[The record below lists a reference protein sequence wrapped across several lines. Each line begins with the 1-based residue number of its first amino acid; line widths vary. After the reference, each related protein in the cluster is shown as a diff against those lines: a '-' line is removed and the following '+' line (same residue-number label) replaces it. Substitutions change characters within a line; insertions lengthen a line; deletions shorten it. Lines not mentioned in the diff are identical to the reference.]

1 MALRAGRTPH
11 VRSGMLCNIGSQRDK
26 HWALGVLMKMRK
38 AFAPPGRRSVGLV
51 ACLLL
56 LCPAL
61 PFAQTEP
68 SNSCRSCHRQAKTQ
82 PATAM
87 AQALENVADCAVL
100 IHNPVLIFADGGYS
114 YRIERRGNQSFYT
127 VTSGTQSVT
136 LPIRFAVGSSAA
148 VGQTYILEHEGEL
161 YESRVSYFSEVGG
174 LAITIGHNTSSP
186 ATLLE
191 AAGRRLRSEE
201 KLRCLGCHST
211 GAVRQGELLLD
222 KLTPGVQC
230 SHCHEN
236 VALHLDGMLKG
247 DPDAVTMKRLSTL
260 SAGDISNFCGQ
271 CHRTWEQI
279 ALSGVHDITTL
290 RFQPYRLAGSKCFD
304 EDDPRISCIAC
315 HDPHKE
321 VDTVAEHY
329 DSRCLSCHTTAKAKP
344 GVCKVGKT
352 GCTNCHMPKIEL
364 PGAHHKFADHRI
376 RIVKPGEKFPG

>member
-1 MALRAGRTPH
+1 
-11 VRSGMLCNIGSQRDK
+11 MLCNIGSKRGM
-26 HWALGVLMKMRK
+26 HWVLGVLMKMRK
-38 AFAPPGRRSVGLV
+38 AFAPPGRRSVGLLS
-51 ACLLL
+51 CLLL
-56 LCPAL
+56 VWPAML
-61 PFAQTEP
+61 FAQTPPP
-68 SNSCRSCHRQAKTQ
+68 SSPCRSCHREGKTQ

-100 IHNPVLIFADGGYS
+100 IHNPMLIFADGGYS

-127 VTSGTQSVT
+127 VTSGTQSLT

-148 VGQTYILEHEGEL
+148 IGQTYILEHDGEL

-186 ATLLE
+186 STLLE

-211 GAVRQGELLLD
+211 GAVRRRELLLD
-222 KLTPGVQC
+222 KLMPGVQC

-236 VALHLDGMLKG
+236 VELHLDGMLKG

-271 CHRTWEQI
+271 CHRTWEEI

-304 EDDPRISCIAC
+304 EDDSRISCIAC

-344 GVCKVGKT
+344 GVCKVAKT

-376 RIVKPGEKFPG
+376 RIVRPGEKFPG